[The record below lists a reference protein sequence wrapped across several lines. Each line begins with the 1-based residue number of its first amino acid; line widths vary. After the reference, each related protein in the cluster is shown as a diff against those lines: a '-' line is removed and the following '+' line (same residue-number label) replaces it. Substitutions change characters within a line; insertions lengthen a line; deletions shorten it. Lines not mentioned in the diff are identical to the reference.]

1 MTLRSTGQCK
11 VCVDWKPR
19 YLAMSR
25 MRSRDSVSRITFFLR
40 IPPRIVKQDC
50 VWEARAVEAI
60 DTQLGVA
67 ARQYGG

>member
-1 MTLRSTGQCK
+1 
-11 VCVDWKPR
+11 
-19 YLAMSR
+19 MSR